1 MPVTCTQAFVDEAFG
16 YFRPGGEVG
25 DPLPLPVQVEEAFGH
40 GMGHFARVYSNEMD
54 TIQAV
59 LPFLITKAFPYS

>member
-25 DPLPLPVQVEEAFGH
+25 DPLPLPVQVKAFGH
-40 GMGHFARVYSNEMD
+40 DMGHFARVYSKGMVM
-54 TIQAV
+54 IQAM
-59 LPFLITKAFPYS
+59 LPFLNTKAFPC